1 MKLQVTNSPNP
12 PRCPWSVIHCSNHFC
27 SASNKIRFKVKD
39 IALGLILKVTFFW
52 NSKMSAYWL
61 AGCFVYLNPISRN
74 ISVIPW
80 LYSVSALKKEKVF
93 ITHKVLVKSILIPKN
108 CYHIVPNSSLEY
120 SVSLVNGA
128 TSGKIHPGV
137 APLTKKPENSRY
149 EIEPLLGH
157 SKRICNIPG
166 IAPKQNAFDEEI

>member
-93 ITHKVLVKSILIPKN
+93 ITHKVS
-108 CYHIVPNSSLEY
+108 
-120 SVSLVNGA
+120 
-128 TSGKIHPGV
+128 IHPY
-137 APLTKKPENSRY
+137 TKK
-149 EIEPLLGH
+149 LLPYCTKLVPWVFCLFGQRGDVGKDP
-157 SKRICNIPG
+157 SWRCPADQKARKLKVRDWTS
-166 IAPKQNAFDEEI
+166 ARSFKADL